1 MVMFDDEQFKLG
13 FFERIKRKFK
23 NLFHKQEKEWE
34 MINIEKVEPG
44 CELSWKKVKREE
56 AETDTSR
63 VIVQKHNVDTKH
75 DLADCVAKFMA
86 DNNCDSVQICIDPD
100 FLMKKYHLI
109 GTHNAMI
116 SAMNDDINTFKHIIA
131 DCQAFQSQYKVIDKF
146 LDNLKVTPNADIA
159 EQKQQFN
166 SAKKAME
173 LIIQANRDM
182 EKSYQNQIKKLT
194 SKILNRSVLIGDL
207 TRAETMDEIRE
218 AEKAY
223 KMRSKQK
230 PNKEKKHE

>member
-1 MVMFDDEQFKLG
+1 MVIFDDEQYKLG

-23 NLFHKQEKEWE
+23 NLFHKQEKELE

-44 CELSWKKVKREE
+44 CELSWKKREREE
-56 AETDTSR
+56 KEQAE
-63 VIVQKHNVDTKH
+63 QEEAN
-75 DLADCVAKFMA
+75 
-86 DNNCDSVQICIDPD
+86 

-182 EKSYQNQIKKLT
+182 EKAYQNQIKKLT